1 MGVQIDSPG
10 LRDASD
16 MFRAS
21 LVYLGGPKNEVTG
34 SYMQYKSEKSIRVG
48 SA

>member
-21 LVYLGGPKNEVTG
+21 LVYLGGPKKEVTG
-34 SYMQYKSEKSIRVG
+34 SHMQYKSEKKHQSE
-48 SA
+48 

>member
-21 LVYLGGPKNEVTG
+21 LVYLGGPKKEVTG
-34 SYMQYKSEKSIRVG
+34 SHMQYKSEKKCQSG
-48 SA
+48 